1 MKNYFQIY
9 ALSALFAIGNT
20 YAFFVPTTIT
30 QTAAT
35 AFNNIIKNENS
46 LFVHSQQTAATT
58 ALWASDDKKKS
69 NKGGFD
75 EGMRTKLVAESIA
88 PWRTLRLFL
97 YGSLGSGAFIG
108 GLINGS
114 GAIAASAS
122 PDFDLKIE
130 LINLGID
137 FGAVIVFGLLARWD
151 LKEQSELQ
159 GKVDERIEKKKEMK
173 KVGKAMKERESI
185 LNALDLKITIGED
198 QTRTAKVSDLQAGA
212 KQHMIIVA
220 GPRRACKDA
229 LIGANIL
236 KMDFALSNVLVVPYD
251 TETRNEPSS
260 TEKGF
265 GDRPSYEKQ
274 PYIATAYGEEW
285 DEYILK
291 EVNDAIQQ
299 NRDPG
304 VSVEKDGIAIVV
316 ANNGE
321 IIRRGVGTVPWR
333 RMVEQLEETTNPIQE
348 KKGPL
353 AWLDMDIFASN

>member
-1 MKNYFQIY
+1 MKHYFQIY
-9 ALSALFAIGNT
+9 ALSTLFAIDNT
-20 YAFFVPTTIT
+20 FAFIVPTTST
-30 QTAAT
+30 QTAGAT
-35 AFNNIIKNENS
+35 AINNVIKNESS
-46 LFVHSQQTAATT
+46 LFVRSQQTATATT
-58 ALWASDDKKKS
+58 ALWASDEKKKS

-88 PWRTLRLFL
+88 PWRTLRLFF
-97 YGSLGSGAFIG
+97 YSALGAGAFIG

-137 FGAVIVFGLLARWD
+137 FGAVIIFGLLARWD

-159 GKVDERIEKKKEMK
+159 GKVDERIEKKKETK
-173 KVGKAMKERESI
+173 KVVKAMKERESI
-185 LNALDLKITIGED
+185 LNALELKITIGED
-198 QTRTAKVSDLQAGA
+198 QTRTAKVSDLQMGA

-220 GPRRACKDA
+220 GPRSACRDA

-285 DEYILK
+285 DEYISN

-348 KKGPL
+348 KKG
-353 AWLDMDIFASN
+353 WGLDMDIFASN